1 MGEQLNTLFTDP
13 KDDKAPIQ
21 SFSEAI
27 LNSTANSST
36 LSVKSS
42 KIPNLNLIRG
52 RPVYVDLIRT
62 IAMLAVPLL
71 HAAGRFIITPQ
82 ELSQLSQL
90 DFASWVIVDIYQSL
104 AVIGVP
110 LFLMLT
116 GALLLQPEKNDT
128 LSVFFKKR
136 WARIG
141 LPALFWGATYFA
153 WDFLVL
159 NIPFTVDTIIQGV
172 LNGPYTQFWYLYVL
186 VGLYLF
192 TPILRIFIAHAEA
205 IVVKYFITLWIIGVS
220 ILPFFGLFTTFELTD
235 NLFTLTGYV
244 GYLVLGIFLA
254 TVKMRRKTPAILAI
268 LGIALTA
275 FGTYVMAATVGGS
288 EMYFFQQYFSP
299 TVILSSVALFLLLL
313 TVQPPSEQKENKP
326 PIRNKVFKI
335 ISLNTLGIFLI
346 HVMINESIQKG
357 YLGFTINRDLLNPII
372 EVPLLA
378 VIVLLISLAIL
389 LLLKKIP
396 YFNRLIG

>member
-1 MGEQLNTLFTDP
+1 MG
-13 KDDKAPIQ
+13 I
-21 SFSEAI
+21 
-27 LNSTANSST
+27 
-36 LSVKSS
+36 
-42 KIPNLNLIRG
+42 NLNQIRG
-52 RPVYVDLIRT
+52 QPVYVDLIRT

-82 ELSQLSQL
+82 EIVQLNQS
-90 DFASWVIVDIYQSL
+90 DMTSWIIVDIYQSV

-116 GALLLQPEKNDT
+116 GALLLQPEKKDT
-128 LSVFFKKR
+128 LSDFFKKR
-136 WARIG
+136 WKRIG
-141 LPALFWGATYFA
+141 LPALFWGSAYFA

-159 NIPFTVDTIIQGV
+159 NIPFTVDTIIQGI

-192 TPILRIFIAHAEA
+192 IPILRIFIAHAEPVL
-205 IVVKYFITLWIIGVS
+205 IKYFITLWIVGVA

-244 GYLVLGIFLA
+244 GYLVIGTYLS
-254 TVKMRRKTPAILAI
+254 TVRIKRKILALLTI
-268 LGIALTA
+268 LGISLTA
-275 FGTYVMAATVGGS
+275 IGTYVMATVVSGT

-299 TVILSSVALFLLLL
+299 TVILSSVPLFLLLL
-313 TVQPPSEQKENKP
+313 TIQPPLEQKDNKSSKFRGL
-326 PIRNKVFKI
+326 IKI

-357 YLGFTINRDLLNPII
+357 YLGFTLNREILDPII

-378 VIVLLISLAIL
+378 AIVLFTSLAIL
-389 LLLKKIP
+389 VLLKKIP
-396 YFNRLIG
+396 YINRLIG